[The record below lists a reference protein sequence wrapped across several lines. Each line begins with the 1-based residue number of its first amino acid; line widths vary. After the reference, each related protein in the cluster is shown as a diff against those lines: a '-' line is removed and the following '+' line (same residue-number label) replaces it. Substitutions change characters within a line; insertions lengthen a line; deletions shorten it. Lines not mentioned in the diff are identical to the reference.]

1 MIDVGNA
8 NGHLK
13 QQVSHYADEAIAGVR
28 AASEY
33 VRQNDFGAMRA
44 DLESQVR
51 AHPVAAL
58 AIGVGVGFVLGKLVN
73 AVFK

>member
-8 NGHLK
+8 NGKLK

-28 AASEY
+28 AASDY
-33 VRQNDFGAMRA
+33 VRNNDFGAMRA
-44 DLESQVR
+44 DVESQVR
-51 AHPVAAL
+51 AHPVATL
-58 AIGVGVGFVLGKLVN
+58 AIGLAAGFMLGKLVN

>member
-8 NGHLK
+8 NGKLK

-28 AASEY
+28 AASDY
-33 VRQNDFGAMRA
+33 VRNNDLGAMRA
-44 DLESQVR
+44 DVESQVR
-51 AHPVAAL
+51 AHPVATL
-58 AIGVGVGFVLGKLVN
+58 AIGLAAGFMLGKLVN

>member
-1 MIDVGNA
+1 MIDVGNT

-33 VRQNDFGAMRA
+33 VRNNDLGAMRA

-51 AHPVAAL
+51 AHPIATI
-58 AIGVGVGFVLGKLVN
+58 AIGVAAGFVLGKLVN

>member
-1 MIDVGNA
+1 MMNVG

-13 QQVSHYADEAIAGVR
+13 QQVSRYADEALAGVR

-33 VRQNDFGAMRA
+33 VRQNDLGAMRA

-51 AHPVAAL
+51 AHPIATL
-58 AIGVGVGFVLGKLVN
+58 AIGLAAGFVLGKIVN

>member
-1 MIDVGNA
+1 MMNVG

-13 QQVSHYADEAIAGVR
+13 QQVSHYADEALAGVR

-33 VRQNDFGAMRA
+33 VRQNDLGAMRA

-51 AHPVAAL
+51 AHPMATL
-58 AIGVGVGFVLGKLVN
+58 AIGLAAGFVLGKIVN

>member
-13 QQVSHYADEAIAGVR
+13 QQVSQYATSAMAGVR
-28 AASEY
+28 AASDY
-33 VRQNDFGAMRA
+33 VRNNDFGAMRA

-51 AHPVAAL
+51 MHPMATI
-58 AIGVGVGFVLGKLVN
+58 AIGVAAGFVLGKIIN

>member
-1 MIDVGNA
+1 MINVGNA

-13 QQVSHYADEAIAGVR
+13 QQVSQYADEAVAGVR
-28 AASEY
+28 AASDY
-33 VRQNDFGAMRA
+33 VRNNDFGAIRA

-51 AHPVAAL
+51 AHPIATL
-58 AIGVGVGFVLGKLVN
+58 AIGMAAGFLLGKIVN

>member
-1 MIDVGNA
+1 MINVGNA

-13 QQVSHYADEAIAGVR
+13 QQVSQYADEAVAGVR
-28 AASEY
+28 AASDY
-33 VRQNDFGAMRA
+33 VRNNDFGAIRA

-51 AHPVAAL
+51 AHPIATL
-58 AIGVGVGFVLGKLVN
+58 AIGVAAGFLLGKIVN